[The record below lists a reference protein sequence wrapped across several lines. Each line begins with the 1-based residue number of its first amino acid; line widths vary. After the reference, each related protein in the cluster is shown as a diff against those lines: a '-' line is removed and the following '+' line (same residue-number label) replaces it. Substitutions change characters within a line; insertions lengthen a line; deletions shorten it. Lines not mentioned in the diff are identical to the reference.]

1 MQAGQDGAPGPQGPQ
16 GVAGH
21 QGPQGPQGAAGPRGE
36 PGKDGAAGAIGQ
48 TGPVGPAGPK
58 GADGKDGA
66 TGTVLRAFV
75 QTCGP
80 GPLCVARCSVEEYP
94 VSGACNRGDY
104 LEMDETA
111 VSCLST
117 QDNKNG
123 LTARAICAR
132 K

>member
-1 MQAGQDGAPGPQGPQ
+1 
-16 GVAGH
+16 
-21 QGPQGPQGAAGPRGE
+21 
-36 PGKDGAAGAIGQ
+36 
-48 TGPVGPAGPK
+48 
-58 GADGKDGA
+58 
-66 TGTVLRAFV
+66 
-75 QTCGP
+75 
-80 GPLCVARCSVEEYP
+80 VEEYP
-94 VSGACNRGDY
+94 VSGTCNRGDY